1 MKVLYKGK
9 EYKRND
15 YINRVCHF
23 KIEGGQIEMPLFDNE
38 LTKEEILNIYLEN
51 KKKNTFLYIILPF
64 IVFLFLFL
72 LINTLVLIYWNY
84 LNRNISVF
92 LIALSVLYLFFV
104 INKLI
109 KIIRK
114 DVCYLS
120 KTPRGT
126 RYNMVSKEVDKS
138 IVGFLRGEW
147 YEKNGYNINANCS

>member
-23 KIEGGQIEMPLFDNE
+23 KIEDGQIETPLFDNE

-72 LINTLVLIYWNY
+72 LINTLV
-84 LNRNISVF
+84 VF
-92 LIALSVLYLFFV
+92 SNSSF
-104 INKLI
+104 
-109 KIIRK
+109 
-114 DVCYLS
+114 C
-120 KTPRGT
+120 
-126 RYNMVSKEVDKS
+126 
-138 IVGFLRGEW
+138 
-147 YEKNGYNINANCS
+147 